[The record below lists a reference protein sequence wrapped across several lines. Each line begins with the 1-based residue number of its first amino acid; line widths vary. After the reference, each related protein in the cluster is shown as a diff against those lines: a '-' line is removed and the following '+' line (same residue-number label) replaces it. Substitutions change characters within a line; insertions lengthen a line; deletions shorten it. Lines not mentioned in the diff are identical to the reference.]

1 MDSNLFEICGWSG
14 SLLLAFCGLPQAVQS
29 WRTGSSA
36 GVNWGLIWMWGV
48 GEVLAMIY
56 ILPRMD
62 LPLLFNYAANI
73 VFLSVIAYYKVW
85 PRVIP

>member
-1 MDSNLFEICGWSG
+1 M
-14 SLLLAFCGLPQAVQS
+14 
-29 WRTGSSA
+29 
-36 GVNWGLIWMWGV
+36 NWGLIWMWGV
-48 GEVLAMIY
+48 GEVFAMIY

-85 PRVIP
+85 PRVTP